1 MSTKTVAEKNWVH
14 LYANFVDKTFAV
26 VFSQWGRIV
35 GYRPLLVIAGAL
47 VVTILCAMGFAEME
61 VESRGDKLWVPQN
74 TRSNDDAKLYQS
86 YFESSRVEFIIV
98 EPKDGNN
105 MLTKSNLMEFMK
117 LYEQIGELTATVNG
131 DVQTLN
137 SLCIRDNS
145 NGDPCLIISVLEN
158 WQYSLAVLGAE
169 ADDES
174 VLDTLNARNSKDDLL
189 DTLGN
194 MKTDLS
200 GRIISASAAKIVYIL
215 QDNKEV
221 VDGDYVDER
230 GDAWEQVF
238 LDFLLEPKSTAN
250 FPNLKVFPVAQRSF
264 SDEFGEAI
272 QGDISLLIFSY
283 IILLV
288 YVGVNLGHMDSSC
301 VEMRVMLALSVLVTV
316 GMAIVSS
323 TGLASSMGIMY
334 TPLHSLLPFILLGIG
349 VDDSFVIADAFDT
362 VNAAAS
368 PRDKIAVALSH
379 AGVSITITSIT
390 DLVAFAVS
398 SVTSL
403 PALSSF
409 CVYAALGVTFL
420 FLFQISFF
428 SAVLTIDG
436 MRQSSRRRDVCC
448 CLVVPKTDEVEDHG
462 KSPADG
468 EKDNDK
474 NGVEMSSRRHV
485 APLSTPPV
493 APAVASA
500 VAPAVA
506 PAVASATH
514 QAVATIDHETDVSHT
529 PPKQHAGALHA
540 FLEHVY
546 AVFLMTPMVKAS
558 VLVVFLGF
566 VTYSIIGA
574 TRLSVE
580 SSERSFI
587 PDDSYVLDALDR
599 NDKYFGERGI
609 TVDIVTYDF
618 DHFERQDILAE
629 MQNKFD
635 GYEKKSPYIEDPYGA
650 SFKSWYN
657 DYLLWLNSSTTLG
670 MTVQLDTNGRPTDRT
685 EFYSSLHVFL
695 NSYQGVKYNS
705 SVVRSEDGS
714 EILASKMTLQ
724 HTPFNTYS
732 QGRLQVDADK
742 AVSAMDDLRR
752 ICDNMEEP
760 VIPWTFEY
768 IGFESL
774 KVIEFELYQGVGLSM
789 AAVFIVVL
797 LLIGSPLT
805 SLIITFCVVSTLA
818 GILGSMYFWDLV
830 IDSVSVI
837 NIVLAIGLAVDYSA
851 HVGHTFMLET
861 GSRDER
867 VIKALGSI
875 GAAVL
880 NGATSTILAVLLL
893 AASQSY
899 VFRVVF
905 KQFFLT
911 IIIGAAHGLVLLPV
925 LLSLIGPPPFPRA
938 TKGHGEDVAAAVE
951 IIPGHK
957 QTSSDV
963 NYTVVA
969 SDNSKSPGGNE
980 SGSENSGMEKPAGCG
995 APSNKVVVHP
1005 SIEDDAAV

>member
-1 MSTKTVAEKNWVH
+1 
-14 LYANFVDKTFAV
+14 
-26 VFSQWGRIV
+26 
-35 GYRPLLVIAGAL
+35 
-47 VVTILCAMGFAEME
+47 
-61 VESRGDKLWVPQN
+61 
-74 TRSNDDAKLYQS
+74 
-86 YFESSRVEFIIV
+86 
-98 EPKDGNN
+98 

-158 WQYSLAVLGAE
+158 WQYSSAVLSAE

-174 VLDTLNARNSKDDLL
+174 VLDTLNARNSEDDLL

-194 MKTDLS
+194 MNIDST

-221 VDGDYVDER
+221 VEGDYVDER
-230 GDAWEQVF
+230 GNAWEQEF

-301 VEMRVMLALSVLVTV
+301 IQMRVVLALSVLVTV

-379 AGVSITITSIT
+379 AGVSITITSLT

-420 FLFQISFF
+420 YLFQISFF

-448 CLVVPKTDEVEDHG
+448 CLVVPETDKGEDNG

-468 EKDNDK
+468 DKDIDK

-485 APLSTPPV
+485 APLSIPPSYPTV
-493 APAVASA
+493 APT
-500 VAPAVA
+500 
-506 PAVASATH
+506 TH
-514 QAVATIDHETDVSHT
+514 QAVATSDHETNAESQPLPT
-529 PPKQHAGALHA
+529 QHAGALHA

-618 DHFERQDILAE
+618 DHFERQDILAN
-629 MQNKFD
+629 MQSKFD
-635 GYEKKSPYIEDPYGA
+635 GYEKKSPYIEGM
-650 SFKSWYN
+650 F
-657 DYLLWLNSSTTLG
+657 TT
-670 MTVQLDTNGRPTDRT
+670 TTTTNFSPLIYQESQTHL
-685 EFYSSLHVFL
+685 FLISYSSLKFL
-695 NSYQGVKYNS
+695 FICVCVQ
-705 SVVRSEDGS
+705 
-714 EILASKMTLQ
+714 ILMVHHLSRGTMT
-724 HTPFNTYS
+724 TCY
-732 QGRLQVDADK
+732 G
-742 AVSAMDDLRR
+742 
-752 ICDNMEEP
+752 
-760 VIPWTFEY
+760 
-768 IGFESL
+768 
-774 KVIEFELYQGVGLSM
+774 
-789 AAVFIVVL
+789 
-797 LLIGSPLT
+797 
-805 SLIITFCVVSTLA
+805 
-818 GILGSMYFWDLV
+818 
-830 IDSVSVI
+830 
-837 NIVLAIGLAVDYSA
+837 
-851 HVGHTFMLET
+851 
-861 GSRDER
+861 
-867 VIKALGSI
+867 
-875 GAAVL
+875 
-880 NGATSTILAVLLL
+880 
-893 AASQSY
+893 
-899 VFRVVF
+899 
-905 KQFFLT
+905 
-911 IIIGAAHGLVLLPV
+911 
-925 LLSLIGPPPFPRA
+925 
-938 TKGHGEDVAAAVE
+938 
-951 IIPGHK
+951 
-957 QTSSDV
+957 
-963 NYTVVA
+963 
-969 SDNSKSPGGNE
+969 
-980 SGSENSGMEKPAGCG
+980 
-995 APSNKVVVHP
+995 
-1005 SIEDDAAV
+1005 